1 MNKKLIE
8 ELLKTKTEDDFLS
21 VLISQDEEYV
31 LRKDLWDEEV
41 ITHFLKLFNIPKSE
55 FDKQFPD
62 VPPIDDFD

>member
-1 MNKKLIE
+1 MSEKVIK
-8 ELLKTKTEDDFLS
+8 ELLKTKTGDDFLS

-31 LRKDLWDEEV
+31 LHKDLWDEEV

-62 VPPIDDFD
+62 IPPIDDFD